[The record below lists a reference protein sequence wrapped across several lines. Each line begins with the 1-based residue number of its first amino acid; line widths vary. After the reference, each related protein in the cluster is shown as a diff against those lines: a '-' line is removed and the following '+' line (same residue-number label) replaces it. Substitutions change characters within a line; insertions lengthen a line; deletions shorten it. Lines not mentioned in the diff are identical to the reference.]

1 MTTRIL
7 VAETGADIP
16 TELAQQHGIAIV
28 PMHVSF
34 GNRTYDDG
42 TIPVSQIFDHYRS
55 TGELPKTSGSMP
67 EDFATVFDAIERE
80 HPDAQIVHL
89 AYSAATTCSYESAL
103 TAAKGRSGIKSH
115 DTKSVTAGQALV
127 VLSIAKLLEAQPDIS
142 DEALDEAIHD
152 RIARIR
158 MAFLP
163 GSLEFLRAGGR
174 LSNAAYTGAHIL
186 RIKPVVEIL
195 DGKLVAT
202 KKYRGSSMQA
212 AKKLM
217 AQYPLQENLDRSQII
232 FVRSEGLSPDIERM
246 AEAAAREQGFQSI
259 RWISTGNVISSH
271 CGPSTFGIVGFAK
284 E

>member
-16 TELAQQHGIAIV
+16 PELARQHGIAIV

-34 GNRTYDDG
+34 GDKTYDDG
-42 TIPVSQIFDHYRS
+42 TFPVSQIFDHYRT

-67 EDFATVFDAIERE
+67 DDFAAVFDAIERE
-80 HPDAQIVHL
+80 HPDAQIAHL

-103 TAAKGRSGIKSH
+103 TAAAGRSNIKSY

-127 VLSIAKLLEAQPDIS
+127 VLSIAELLEANPELS
-142 DEALDEAIHD
+142 DEALDEAVHD
-152 RIARIR
+152 RIERVR

-174 LSNAAYTGAHIL
+174 LSNAAYVGAHIL

-202 KKYRGSSMQA
+202 KKHRGSTMQA

-217 AQYPLQENLDRSQII
+217 ANYPQQENLDHERII
-232 FVRSEGLSPDIERM
+232 FVRSEGLSPDIVDM
-246 AEAAAREQGFQSI
+246 AETAARAQGFKAFS
-259 RWISTGNVISSH
+259 WIDTGNVISSH
-271 CGPSTFGIVGFAK
+271 CGPGTFGIVGFARA
-284 E
+284 

>member
-16 TELAQQHGIAIV
+16 PELAQQHGIAIV

-34 GNRTYDDG
+34 GNQTFDDG
-42 TIPVSQIFDHYRS
+42 TIPVSRIFEHYRT

-67 EDFATVFDAIERE
+67 EDFAKVFDTIERE
-80 HPDAQIVHL
+80 HPDAQIIHL
-89 AYSAATTCSYESAL
+89 AYSAVTTCSYESAL
-103 TAAKGRSGIKSH
+103 TAAKGRSGITSY

-127 VLSIAKLLEAQPDIS
+127 VLSIAELLEAQPDIS
-142 DEALDEAIHD
+142 DAALDEAIRN
-152 RIARIR
+152 RIERIR

-174 LSNAAYTGAHIL
+174 LSNAAYVGAHIL

-217 AQYPLQENLDRSQII
+217 AEYPQQENLDRSRLFLI
-232 FVRSEGLSPDIERM
+232 RSEGLASEIVEA
-246 AEAAAREQGFQSI
+246 AEAAARDQGFESFS
-259 RWISTGNVISSH
+259 WINTGNVISSH
-271 CGPSTFGIVGFAK
+271 CGPATFGIAVFAK

>member
-103 TAAKGRSGIKSH
+103 TAAKGRSGIKSY

-246 AEAAAREQGFQSI
+246 AEVAAREQGFQSI